1 MCATERIRS
10 ILLKT
15 GTVQTSSPALSLH
28 TETDPTHLL
37 RRRNG
42 SACIARLDTTGAD
55 ELRPYGDIAHTLW
68 GGTEVKPKEPRN
80 PLRPVLPKLVRGD
93 DASRWKPMAY
103 APRPSARHLT
113 FAMSLY
119 PSPQA
124 RTNCTPALMRFADLA
139 TCKAHPQANRILERA
154 APLQQPQT
162 AERHCFR
169 STRSMSCC
177 CELISSL
184 R

>member
-1 MCATERIRS
+1 MTELTRHLIRQADCRHPTYDPPCYGTLPSGDRLFSCNSVGQYTAKHTIRPTALPRPRQERI
-10 ILLKT
+10 K
-15 GTVQTSSPALSLH
+15 
-28 TETDPTHLL
+28 
-37 RRRNG
+37 
-42 SACIARLDTTGAD
+42 
-55 ELRPYGDIAHTLW
+55 
-68 GGTEVKPKEPRN
+68 
-80 PLRPVLPKLVRGD
+80 
-93 DASRWKPMAY
+93 
-103 APRPSARHLT
+103 PSARHLT
-113 FAMSLY
+113 FAIPLY